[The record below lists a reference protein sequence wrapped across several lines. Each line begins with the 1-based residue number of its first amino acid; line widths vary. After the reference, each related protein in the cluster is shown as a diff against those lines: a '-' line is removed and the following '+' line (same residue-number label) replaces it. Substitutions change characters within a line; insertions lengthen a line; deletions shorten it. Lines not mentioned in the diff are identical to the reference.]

1 MLLDAGPDAEGER
14 LDQFL
19 VKRFADTS
27 RSEIQ
32 EWIRAGR
39 VHVEGREECKASTR
53 LRGGEVLEVNPAE
66 RAPLRAAPEAIDI
79 AIVYEDDHLAVVDK
93 AAGMNVHAGAGSTS
107 GTLVNALLH
116 HLTSLSGAPGNLR
129 PGIVHRLDRYTTGL
143 LVVAKHD
150 AAHRRL
156 QAQFQNRQ
164 VDKRYWAAVEGQ
176 LPADPHDDPKL
187 LRHGRPVMRNGAWWL
202 RIEMPIRRDKRN
214 RVKMAVAPNGREAV
228 SDVRRLRGSDRFAL
242 AEVRIHTGRT
252 HQVRV
257 HLASSGHAVVGDA
270 IYGARK
276 ALPEL
281 PHLDRYLL
289 HARSLEFEHPH
300 SGARVRFEAPLPAD
314 FASCLSPLGL

>member
-1 MLLDAGPDAEGER
+1 MELEAGADAEGER

-19 VKRFADTS
+19 VKRFGDTS
-27 RSEIQ
+27 RSQVQ

-39 VHVEGREECKASTR
+39 VHVDGKAECKASRR
-53 LRGGEVLEVNPAE
+53 LRGGEVLEVNPVK
-66 RAPLRAAPEAIDI
+66 RSPLKAAPEAIDI

-93 AAGMNVHAGAGSTS
+93 AAGMNVHAGAGSTR

-116 HLTSLSGAPGNLR
+116 HLTSLSGAPGDLR

-164 VDKRYWAAVEGQ
+164 VDKRYWAAVEGR
-176 LPADPHDDPKL
+176 LPADPHEDPKL
-187 LRHGRPVMRNGAWWL
+187 LRHGRPVMRNGSWWL

-228 SDVRRLRGSDRFAL
+228 SDVRRLRGSDHFAL

-257 HLASSGHAVVGDA
+257 HLASAGHPVVGDT

-289 HARSLEFEHPH
+289 HARSLEFEHPDT
-300 SGARVRFEAPLPAD
+300 GAKVRFEAPLPAD
-314 FASCLSPLGL
+314 FEGCLAALGL

>member
-1 MLLDAGPDAEGER
+1 MVLDAGPEAQGER
-14 LDQFL
+14 LDQFV
-19 VKRFADTS
+19 VKRFAETS
-27 RSEIQ
+27 RSLVQ

-39 VHVEGREECKASTR
+39 VRVDGEVECKASRR
-53 LRGGEVLEVNPAE
+53 LRGGETLEVDPAE
-66 RAPLRAAPEAIDI
+66 RPPLKAEPEAIDI

-93 AAGMNVHAGAGSTS
+93 AAGMNVHAGAGSAS

-116 HLTSLSGAPGNLR
+116 HLTSLSGSSGGMR

-150 AAHRRL
+150 AAHRHL

-176 LPADPHDDPKL
+176 VPANPHDDPKL
-187 LRHGRPVMRNGAWWL
+187 LRHGRPVMRNGVWWL

-214 RVKMAVAPNGREAV
+214 RVKMAVAQNGREAV
-228 SDVRRLRGSDRFAL
+228 SDVRRLRGSDRFGL

-257 HLASSGHAVVGDA
+257 HLASAGHPVVGDT

-289 HARSLEFEHPH
+289 HARSLEFEHPDT
-300 SGARVRFEAPLPAD
+300 GARVRFEAPLPTD
-314 FASCLSPLGL
+314 FGSCLRALGL